1 MEEDDAHEAR
11 RRGSALIRTKGKPK
25 AGPERRAGTKPRT
38 GPKPEPILLAI
49 LALALLARLWGI
61 ADRLPDP
68 TLGINP
74 IAQNTAVDEGD
85 RRAMDYAWRMWSGGS
100 APLNLNPETGD
111 WPGLPFYLTLAT
123 QMIYRG
129 YDFVA
134 HGASTAPEFAARMEH
149 DPSGMFL
156 FGRAIGALVG
166 TLTVFLVYVVG
177 TRLWDRRLGLTA
189 ALLLALNPFHVLTSQ
204 RVSDPNLLALLFV
217 LLATVQ
223 LVRAR
228 APNTRDS
235 AIAGAMIG
243 LAAASKYVPVVLLI
257 VVALAQVERADRRW
271 RVRWEAVGAA
281 VLGAAIAFFVASP
294 YTILDWTQK
303 SQSMTEQR
311 WRLLSEW
318 VGLSDAPISLP
329 TYLTRTFP
337 AMLGWPGYLVAIAGT
352 ALLFARG
359 GRGWVVAAV
368 PLALLLPTGTMALA
382 QERFMVPALGSLVV
396 AAAFA
401 ILRFAEQWRARI
413 RLLAPALLALVIL
426 WPLPSYIRTRIALR
440 LPDTRAL
447 AHRWIRDAIP
457 GTEPMALDVYGPE
470 FPPRFDERLAF
481 LWPFMV
487 TNAPLV
493 RAAYRPEW
501 LDGLRYYV
509 TSSEVE
515 RRFTAAARHY
525 PAEAAFHR
533 WIRAH
538 GTVVW
543 SSDSLHASG
552 PRIEVRALPDRIST
566 REQRDEAWGQAR
578 RGPMNSPRL
587 AHWCSEMS
595 SVFLRHAQYDHAEE
609 WGTRGLGI
617 QDTTSRKSLYETLA
631 LAQVQLNR
639 PSEAEATARAGLAA
653 YPESPLL
660 HVDRAMALE
669 GLGRVREAIA
679 EYRQALKLDSSEESA
694 AVIRGQISR
703 LEQGNP

>member
-1 MEEDDAHEAR
+1 M
-11 RRGSALIRTKGKPK
+11 
-25 AGPERRAGTKPRT
+25 AGPERRAGTKPRV
-38 GPKPEPILLAI
+38 GPKPDRILLAI
-49 LALALLARLWGI
+49 LAVALFVRLWGI

-68 TLGINP
+68 TLGIDP
-74 IAQNTAVDEGD
+74 IVQNTAVDEGD
-85 RRAMDYAWRMWSGGS
+85 RRAMDYAWRMWRGGS
-100 APLNLNPETGD
+100 APLDLNPQTGD

-123 QMIYRG
+123 QMLYRA
-129 YDFVA
+129 YDFAA
-134 HGASTAPEFAARMEH
+134 HGASTAAEFAARMEH

-156 FGRAIGALVG
+156 LGRAIGVLLG

-177 TRLWDRRLGLTA
+177 TRLSDRRLGLAA

-223 LVRAR
+223 LVRER

-243 LAAASKYVPVVLLI
+243 LAAASKYVPIVLLT
-257 VVALAQVERADRRW
+257 VVALAQVERVDRGW
-271 RVRWEAVGAA
+271 RVRWKAIGAA
-281 VLGAAIAFFVASP
+281 VLAAAIAFFAASP
-294 YTILDWTQK
+294 YTILDWSQK
-303 SQSMTEQR
+303 SFSMTEQR

-318 VGLSDAPISLP
+318 VGLSEAPISLP

-337 AMLGWPGYLVAIAGT
+337 AMLGWPGYLMAIAGT
-352 ALLFARG
+352 ALLFAQRS
-359 GRGWVVAAV
+359 RGWVVAAV
-368 PLALLLPTGTMALA
+368 PILLLLPTGTMALA
-382 QERFMVPALGSLVV
+382 AERFMVPAIGSLVV

-401 ILRFAEQWRARI
+401 ILRVAAWRSR
-413 RLLAPALLALVIL
+413 LAPALLALVVA
-426 WPLPSYIRTRIALR
+426 WPLPGYVRTRMALG

-447 AHRWIRDAIP
+447 AHAWIRQAIP

-487 TNAPLV
+487 TNAQLV
-493 RAAYRPEW
+493 RPAYRPEW

-515 RRFTAAARHY
+515 RRFTTAARHY

-552 PRIEVRALPDRIST
+552 PRLEVRALPDRIST
-566 REQRDEAWGQAR
+566 REQRDAAWTQTM
-578 RGPMNSPRL
+578 RGAMNSPRL

-595 SVFLRHAQYDHAEE
+595 SVFLRRGQYDRAEE

-631 LAQVQLNR
+631 LAQVQLGR
-639 PSEAEATARAGLAA
+639 LSEAEATARAGLVA

-669 GLGRVREAIA
+669 GLGRVKEGIE

-694 AVIRGQISR
+694 AVIRGQIAR
-703 LEQGNP
+703 LEQGSP